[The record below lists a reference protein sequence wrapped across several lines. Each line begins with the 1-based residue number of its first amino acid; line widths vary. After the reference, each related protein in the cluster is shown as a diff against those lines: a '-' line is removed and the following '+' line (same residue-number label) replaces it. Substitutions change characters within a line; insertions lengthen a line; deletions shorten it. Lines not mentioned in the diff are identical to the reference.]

1 MRETKNDV
9 LDFWFEELA
18 PQQWFQQNDEID
30 ATIKERFSGIHEM
43 AKEGA
48 CDEWAV
54 DVDGALALIIVL
66 DQFPRHMFRG
76 SPDSFATDKKA
87 LLVAKEAIS
96 KGFDQILNPTKR
108 GFMYLPFQ
116 HSEVLTDQRRSVE
129 LYEAMKDVNPTG
141 HMYAVRHFEP
151 IDKFGRFPHRN
162 DVIGR
167 ESTPEEVEFLKT
179 HKGFL

>member
-9 LDFWFEELA
+9 LNFWFDELA
-18 PQQWFQQNDEID
+18 PQQWFQQSDEVD
-30 ATIKERFSGIHEM
+30 EMIKERFGAVHEM
-43 AKEGA
+43 AVDGA
-48 CDEWAV
+48 CDDWAS
-54 DVDGALALIIVL
+54 DVDGALALIIIL

-76 SPDSFATDKKA
+76 SAQSFASDKKA

-96 KGFDQILNPTKR
+96 KGFDQVLNPTKR

-129 LYEAMKDVNPTG
+129 LYAAMKDENPTG
-141 HMYAVRHFEP
+141 HMYAVRHLEP

-162 DVIGR
+162 ETLGR
-167 ESTPEEVEFLKT
+167 ESTEEEVEFLKS
-179 HKGFL
+179 HGGFL

>member
-1 MRETKNDV
+1 MRETKSDV
-9 LDFWFEELA
+9 LNYWFEELA
-18 PQQWFQQNDEID
+18 PQQWFQQSDEVD
-30 ATIKERFSGIHEM
+30 ATIKDRFSAIHETV
-43 AKEGA
+43 KEGT
-48 CDEWAV
+48 CDDWAIE
-54 DVDGALALIIVL
+54 VDGALALILIL

-87 LLVAKEAIS
+87 LLIAKDAIH

-129 LYEAMKDVNPTG
+129 LYTAMKDANPMG

-151 IDKFGRFPHRN
+151 VDKFGRFPHRN
-162 DVIGR
+162 DVLGR
-167 ESTPEEVEFLKT
+167 ESSEEEIEFLKT
-179 HKGFL
+179 HGGFL